1 MNLSIRLL
9 ACAFLA
15 TLTMAGCNST
25 PKNQIE
31 IDNAARNEQMA
42 QGAALAREASVN
54 QKNGHLALATRQ
66 YKEAV
71 TLNPELPAAWNNL
84 GILLM
89 NQSDYM
95 NSATAFRK
103 AADLLPSD
111 PRPYENLGLCYRNAQ
126 HPVES
131 LEFYGKSLER
141 DENWLPSLRGAI
153 LSSMEGQIVDEVL
166 LERINRALL
175 IETDAAWRLEIE
187 RYKLRVQGELKKN

>member
-9 ACAFLA
+9 ACAFLT
-15 TLTMAGCNST
+15 TLTLAGCNST

-42 QGAALAREASVN
+42 QGAALAREANVN
-54 QKNGHLALATRQ
+54 QKNGHYALATKQ

-89 NQSDYM
+89 DQKDFM

-111 PRPYENLGLCYRNAQ
+111 PRPYENLGLCYRSAK
-126 HPVES
+126 HPKES

-153 LSSMEGQIVDEVL
+153 LSSMEGQMVDEVL

-175 IETDAAWRLEIE
+175 IETDAAWRLELE